1 MKTPREILFARHR
14 SAEPKLDALR
24 QETVAAVCN
33 RRSLEAKPSAVTDR
47 RYNRIRF
54 WRELI
59 LPRPRAW
66 AGLAAVWVL
75 ILALK
80 LSTHDPSHVVARDA
94 SVSPEVIAKLRQQKQ
109 LFAELA
115 GIPQLP
121 EAKPS
126 KPFLPRP
133 PSAWSCDILAV

>member
-94 SVSPEVIAKLRQQKQ
+94 SVSPEVIARLRQQKQLTSVSPEVIAKLRQQKQ

-121 EAKPS
+121 
-126 KPFLPRP
+126 
-133 PSAWSCDILAV
+133 